1 MDIQKVID
9 GLDKLF
15 ADRQIEKVEDY
26 LSVHL
31 EQALNEGDVGSAIT
45 IINELIGF
53 YRDTSQYGKAE
64 AYCEKLLPFMEK
76 AGLTGTVHYGT
87 SCLNIANAYRAAG
100 RLEESMKHYRMVFD
114 VYEKVL
120 DKKDFRYASLNNN
133 LSLLYQEMGDFE
145 KACEALEQALLIVKE
160 YPAAVIELAVTYTN
174 LAASYNKAGKM
185 ELAREAVVK
194 GLAIFEEGR
203 TDDYHYSAA
212 LSVAGDVYYADGE
225 YKKAVECYEQ
235 AMLALRR
242 HVGLTH
248 AYFRILANLQTGYE
262 ALGELEAL
270 KGLTMARAYYEKFGK
285 AVFDGL
291 KKDMQKEAS
300 ESEEDCDFTIA
311 KVGEGSDCF
320 GFDDILS
327 RDHDFGPGF
336 GVFVTRKQ
344 YEQYGTR
351 LEQAYDSMPETFRG
365 FTKPEPLKDM
375 PRNGVI
381 VLEDFYSRILNLSD
395 EELQYLLEHHTLPES
410 TWLKVEDWQLKTVTN
425 GEIFEGGQA
434 VFGSIYT
441 NLKKGYSERV
451 WKRKL
456 AQKLGEICQEGQYN
470 YKRLM
475 QRGDVYGAAL
485 ILHSFEEHV
494 VELLYLLN
502 HVYAPHKKWMLYE
515 AETLPLGGE
524 ILERVKQLIGM
535 IPDLS
540 TYEKRDCIDWIGTTN
555 KEDELQTTID
565 YIAEL
570 IVQQLL
576 DMKLTERKDIYLEE
590 HISYIL
596 R

>member
-1 MDIQKVID
+1 MDIQKVIE

-15 ADRQIEKVEDY
+15 ADRQSEKVEDY
-26 LSVHL
+26 LSVNL

-114 VYEKVL
+114 VYEQVL

-145 KACEALEQALLIVKE
+145 KACEALEQALVIVRE
-160 YPAAVIELAVTYTN
+160 TPGAEIELAVTYTN

-185 ELAREAVVK
+185 EQAREAVAK
-194 GLAIFEEGR
+194 GLAIFEDGR
-203 TDDYHYSAA
+203 SSDYHYSAA
-212 LSVAGDVYYADGE
+212 LSVAGDVYYADRE
-225 YKKAVECYEQ
+225 YKKAAECYEQ
-235 AMLALRR
+235 AMLALRQ

-248 AYFRILANLQTGYE
+248 AYFRILSNLQTSYE
-262 ALGELEAL
+262 ALGESEAL
-270 KGLTMARAYYEKFGK
+270 KGLTISRDYYEKFGK
-285 AVFDGL
+285 AVFDKL
-291 KKDMQKEAS
+291 KDEIEKEVLDNKAAF
-300 ESEEDCDFTIA
+300 DFTIA

-320 GFDDILS
+320 GFDDALS

-336 GVFVTRKQ
+336 GVFVTREQ
-344 YEQYGTR
+344 YEKYGTR

-375 PRNGVI
+375 LRNGVI
-381 VLEDFYSRILNLSD
+381 ILEDFYSRILNLSD
-395 EELQYLLEHHTLPES
+395 EELQYLLEHHTLPEN
-410 TWLKVEDWQLKTVTN
+410 TWLRVEDWQLKTVTN
-425 GEIFEGGQA
+425 GEIFEGEQA
-434 VFGSIYT
+434 AFGSIYT
-441 NLKKGYSERV
+441 NLKNGYPERV
-451 WKRKL
+451 WKKKL
-456 AQKLGEICQEGQYN
+456 AQRLGEICQEGQYN

-475 QRGDVYGAAL
+475 QRGDVHGAAL

-494 VELLYLLN
+494 VELLYLFN
-502 HVYAPHKKWMLYE
+502 RVYAPHKKWILHE
-515 AETLPLGGE
+515 AETLSLGTE
-524 ILERVKQLIGM
+524 ILEQIKKLMNMSLDI
-535 IPDLS
+535 S
-540 TYEKRDCIDWIGTTN
+540 TYLKRDSIDWIGTTN
-555 KEDELQTTID
+555 KEDEVQTTID

-590 HISYIL
+590 HIPYIL